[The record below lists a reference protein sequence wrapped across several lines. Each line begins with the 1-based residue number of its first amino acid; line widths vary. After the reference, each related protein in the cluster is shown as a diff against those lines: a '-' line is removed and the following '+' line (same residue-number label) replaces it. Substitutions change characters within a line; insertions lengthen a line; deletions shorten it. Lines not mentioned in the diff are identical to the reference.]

1 MTIHDLPA
9 VNATLNGLSA
19 VLITAGWISIKSDRK
34 PQHIFC
40 MASAVVTS
48 TIFLACYLTYHF
60 SVRIMTKFPPL
71 GWIQKFYYVMLTS
84 HVLLAFVTLPL
95 VILTLIPALRA
106 RYDKHRRIARWT
118 MPIWLYVS
126 VTGVL
131 VYMMLYQ
138 WFPPA
143 ANSAVLLK

>member
-1 MTIHDLPA
+1 MTTHDLPA
-9 VNATLNGLSA
+9 INATLNGLSTVFIA
-19 VLITAGWISIKSDRK
+19 AGWFFIKSDRK

-40 MASAVVTS
+40 MSAAVVTS
-48 TIFLACYLTYHF
+48 TLFLACYLTYHYK
-60 SVRIMTKFPPL
+60 VGHVAFPHI
-71 GWIQKFYYVMLTS
+71 GWITTFYYWMLGS
-84 HVLLAFVTLPL
+84 HILLAFTTLPL
-95 VILTLIPALRA
+95 VIFTLIPALRA

-118 MPIWLYVS
+118 LPIWLYVS

-143 ANSAVLLK
+143 SILAATVK